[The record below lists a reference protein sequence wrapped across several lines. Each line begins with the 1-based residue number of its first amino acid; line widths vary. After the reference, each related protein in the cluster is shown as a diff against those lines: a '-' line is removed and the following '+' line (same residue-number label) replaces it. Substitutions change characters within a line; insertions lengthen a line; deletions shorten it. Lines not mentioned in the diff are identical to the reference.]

1 MISASAPKK
10 GANKRIKK
18 PDNEF
23 DIPNKAVLSTSLKL
37 LAQKLLK
44 KIGKNQAITVVA
56 NAEFA
61 QS

>member
-44 KIGKNQAITVVA
+44 KNWKKIQ
-56 NAEFA
+56 
-61 QS
+61 Q